1 MEISDALETI
11 YYICKDLITDIDEQ
25 PECFHEWFDEQ
36 IVWDCKRIMD
46 ICNDFI
52 LIEPKNKWPHK
63 KE

>member
-25 PECFHEWFDEQ
+25 PECFSEWFDEQ
-36 IVWDCKRIMD
+36 IVWDCKRIME

-52 LIEPKNKWPHK
+52 LIEPKK
-63 KE
+63 